1 MSYAN
6 HGYGR
11 GLVGFVKDGLVVTGF
26 MGLWLGVP
34 FSILPLNLAPQ
45 SCPSVFRSSGC
56 SALRDA
62 ALRGAALRIAAL
74 RVSTHWG
81 S

>member
-34 FSILPLNLAPQ
+34 FGISPLNLAP
-45 SCPSVFRSSGC
+45 RYLD
-56 SALRDA
+56 LRIA
-62 ALRGAALRIAAL
+62 ALRVAALRIAAL